1 MRVSVI
7 SVFMR
12 QRELTD
18 AILIANVKVWF
29 IVRSQLILVE
39 SNVHPLVLH
48 DVLQVGGANN
58 NMGGAKNKHPMHACI
73 Q

>member
-18 AILIANVKVWF
+18 AHNVKVWF